1 MSLIHDLLTLMQA
14 HNADYTNTF
23 RQLCAVADGDTAPA
37 GYEAWISRWLAQL
50 ARESHARQ
58 AAATLMRA
66 HNPAVIPRNHRVEAA
81 LNVAVQQ
88 ADFAPLQT
96 LLAVLSTP
104 VTVKPEYAE
113 YSNPPAASERVYQTF
128 CGT

>member
-1 MSLIHDLLTLMQA
+1 MMVVDAMAQALGIPTTRSLAVVT
-14 HNADYTNTF
+14 TGESVF
-23 RQLCAVADGDTAPA
+23 RETILPGAV
-37 GYEAWISRWLAQL
+37 L
-50 ARESHARQ
+50 ARVAASQRR

-88 ADFAPLQT
+88 ADFAPLET

-104 VTVKPEYAE
+104 FTVKPEYAD
-113 YSNPPAASERVYQTF
+113 YSNPPEPSERVYQTF